1 MLKATLNKAFF
12 ELFRLPLHIFHR
24 QTSFFQ
30 RIQAKTRRVKTP
42 IKFLFLLELQNS
54 NKFNITI
61 QNPIIQIIKM
71 TRPMRTEMPYNQNG
85 TAFSSLITIFEQ
97 ATVLTL
103 FSLSN
108 GLSSCIPSLRIIFA
122 CDFMSTFSQS
132 AKSLKIIIVS
142 LNKPNENP
150 YKNCTRSC
158 YIVLFYLD

>member
-1 MLKATLNKAFF
+1 MIKAKLNQLLIRRFSNFFGFHNILFIAKLLSFKESKLKRDELRLFF
-12 ELFRLPLHIFHR
+12 
-24 QTSFFQ
+24 
-30 RIQAKTRRVKTP
+30 
-42 IKFLFLLELQNS
+42 FLLKLRNS
-54 NKFNITI
+54 IILNITI
-61 QNPIIQIIKM
+61 QNPIIQIIKI

-132 AKSLKIIIVS
+132 AKSLK
-142 LNKPNENP
+142 
-150 YKNCTRSC
+150 
-158 YIVLFYLD
+158 